1 MQRASAVT
9 LRGASLADGGRRAR
23 NHAWLPPPSRLRHR
37 PRAAS
42 ARSIR
47 RHVVWNASIT
57 ALGGLLFGF
66 ADALHMTED
75 DVRVVVDLTRAT
87 EETDG

>member
-1 MQRASAVT
+1 
-9 LRGASLADGGRRAR
+9 
-23 NHAWLPPPSRLRHR
+23 
-37 PRAAS
+37 
-42 ARSIR
+42 
-47 RHVVWNASIT
+47 
-57 ALGGLLFGF
+57 LGGLLFGF